1 MTKEEINNLTIE
13 EIIVLIQEAEDNPQA
28 EIDTTKEDERIA
40 IGVRARELLFG
51 GIRIESLTVDN
62 KYEYIPSYGEKVNIS
77 IVGSV
82 GAGFSI
88 TVKDSS
94 DCSIMEDELENVE
107 IPSNGVYA
115 FSQQFPSIERS
126 EDGFAKTE
134 YYEITLTPHA
144 NVKRGQQ
151 FTEKITIY
159 QYPVRTVTLNAPTSS
174 AAKIT
179 ANGRTSGGTDSTIA
193 RSGEAN
199 SKNVNVDYTWTTTVE
214 ESSSTNGFFYIKN
227 TDFAKSI
234 TKSSTITKVVDR
246 NNSNPKDKTI
256 NLKPF
261 KTGVKGGNP
270 GTLGSIIS
278 GDLSVGMR
286 IFGKF
291 EKTKIVTN
299 SLEVP
304 TCKQKTDKFELENT
318 TDLYEGMN
326 LNINGTPVASIVSV
340 DCSRNIT
347 LSTKVIIKQN
357 TVALFSIQSGST
369 VASVV
374 SQVNNDGNACVTTNS
389 SIFMPNGMELEF
401 DDDKGRVVGSI
412 YSNTSGANSITLTK
426 VVSIMSFGT
435 QDVTFTLD
443 LSSIIT
449 RKPNIKNLFFET
461 PKNSTGILINLSTRD
476 VDSNKLTKKYTI
488 TKNGSHGAALAV
500 EAVGDGINFPHITY
514 VPIAGF
520 TGEDVIKYRVTH
532 DGTTSLVDGS
542 LTHPFSDEKE
552 IRITV
557 K

>member
-13 EIIVLIQEAEDNPQA
+13 EIIVLIKEAEENPQA
-28 EIDTTKEDERIA
+28 EIGSAGEDEAIA
-40 IGVRARELLFG
+40 LGARARELLFG
-51 GIRIESLTVDN
+51 GVRIETLTVN
-62 KYEYIPSYGEKVNIS
+62 KKYEYIPSYGEKVNIS
-77 IVGSV
+77 IAGSV
-82 GAGFSI
+82 GAGFNI

-94 DCSIMEDELENVE
+94 GCSVMEDELENVE
-107 IPSNGVYA
+107 IPSGGVYA
-115 FSQQFPSIERS
+115 FDQQFPSIERS
-126 EDGFAKTE
+126 EDGSAKTE

-144 NVKRGQQ
+144 NVKRGLE
-151 FTEKITIY
+151 FTDKVIVY
-159 QYPVRTVTLNAPTSS
+159 QYPIRTITLNASTSS

-179 ANGRTSGGTDSTIA
+179 ARGRTSGGADSIIV

-199 SKNVNVDYTWTTTVE
+199 SKSGNIDHTWTTIVE
-214 ESSSTNGFFYIKN
+214 ESSATNGLFYVKN
-227 TDFAKSI
+227 IDFSKSI

-246 NNSNPKDKTI
+246 KNSNPKDKTI
-256 NLKPF
+256 NLKPL

-270 GTLGSIIS
+270 GTLGSVIS
-278 GDLSVGMR
+278 GDLFVGMR
-286 IFGKF
+286 ILGKF
-291 EKTKIVTN
+291 QKTKIVTN

-318 TDLYEGMN
+318 TDLYEGMD

-374 SQVNNDGNACVTTNS
+374 SQVNGDGNACIITNS
-389 SIFMPNGMELEF
+389 YVFMPNGMELEF
-401 DDDKGRVVGSI
+401 HNDKSTVVGSI
-412 YSNTSGANSITLTK
+412 YFNTSGANSITLTK
-426 VVSIMSFGT
+426 VISIMQFGI
-435 QDVTFTLD
+435 QDVTFNLD

-449 RKPNIKNLFFET
+449 RKPNIKDLVFEI
-461 PKNSTGILINLSTRD
+461 PKNTSGKVINLSTGD
-476 VDSNKLTKKYTI
+476 KDSNKLTKQYTI
-488 TKNGSHGAALAV
+488 TKNGSHGVATALA
-500 EAVGDGINFPHITY
+500 AAGDGIGFPNITY
-514 VPIAGF
+514 VPSTGF
-520 TGEDVIKYRVTH
+520 TGEDVLRYRVTH